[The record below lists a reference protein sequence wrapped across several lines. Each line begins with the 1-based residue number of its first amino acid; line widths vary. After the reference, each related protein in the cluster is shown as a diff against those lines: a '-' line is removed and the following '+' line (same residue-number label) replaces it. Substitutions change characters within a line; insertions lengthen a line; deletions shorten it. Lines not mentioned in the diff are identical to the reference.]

1 MRVMILLCRIRLEMG
16 FTVTIV
22 ADIGTVS
29 SGKNHNDGYSKND
42 RPESG
47 RMIVNYIVG

>member
-1 MRVMILLCRIRLEMG
+1 MG

-22 ADIGTVS
+22 ADIGDIGSVS
-29 SGKNHNDGYSKND
+29 SGINHNDGYSKND